1 MGTKPG
7 LSDNVI
13 YIDDAGRR
21 VAAVV
26 TEENADGSVALLC
39 LYRPHTGG
47 RAHVDSAGP
56 SDGKSVGWLPRT

>member
-1 MGTKPG
+1 
-7 LSDNVI
+7 
-13 YIDDAGRR
+13 